1 MGAGWGGGLRLQPQG
16 AQPNLSCRWGPA
28 PLHFLSA
35 WFFGSHPV
43 PGPCASPLSSQTS
56 LVGPALLC
64 PGSGG
69 NRGSEMCRGVPSSAG
84 GPTTRAAGS
93 EPKAPRPR
101 GLSEAFRGL
110 GAVAL
115 RVQAPGLPPPWRGP
129 RGGTGPS
136 QTGPAASAPAGARC
150 ALSPAAAPHVRTAG
164 PPRPLVRK
172 NSGTGARGVRRC
184 VLGPALVGGGERASR
199 LASPVLAWPSRVRD
213 REARSR
219 PGR

>member
-1 MGAGWGGGLRLQPQG
+1 MGPGAVCRPHAPFPLRLVLWLSPGAG
-16 AQPNLSCRWGPA
+16 
-28 PLHFLSA
+28 
-35 WFFGSHPV
+35 PV
-43 PGPCASPLSSQTS
+43 CLTLSSQTS

-136 QTGPAASAPAGARC
+136 RTGPAASAPAGARC

>member
-1 MGAGWGGGLRLQPQG
+1 MCRPHAPFPLRLVLW
-16 AQPNLSCRWGPA
+16 LS
-28 PLHFLSA
+28 
-35 WFFGSHPV
+35 PV

-129 RGGTGPS
+129 SR
-136 QTGPAASAPAGARC
+136 TGPAASAPAGARC

-184 VLGPALVGGGERASR
+184 VLGPTLVGGGERASR